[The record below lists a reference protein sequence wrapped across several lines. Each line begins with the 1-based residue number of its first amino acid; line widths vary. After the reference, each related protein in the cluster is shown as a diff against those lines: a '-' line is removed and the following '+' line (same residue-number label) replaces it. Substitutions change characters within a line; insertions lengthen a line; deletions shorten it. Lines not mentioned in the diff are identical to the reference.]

1 VALGLLPLLLLKLLV
16 HWLLVLLGSRLLRHV
31 LCIWVLSKLLLL
43 VVLKLLLPIH
53 WHLLLLV
60 GTWLPLVVAFS
71 GWLCSR
77 KSVWLVVAVIET
89 SIWLG
94 CTSSILVAGVRTLAD
109 SQQSLHEVAHCMQPA
124 VDVPSCCT
132 DPVLARIAVVD
143 IAVGSLHMDIAVGIA
158 SVRTAEGRT
167 AADELAASSAAAA
180 AAAAA
185 AVDSLVDFW
194 MPR

>member
-1 VALGLLPLLLLKLLV
+1 LAAGIAGLQAVEACAV
-16 HWLLVLLGSRLLRHV
+16 HMGIEQTAADGGIEIAAAHTLACAAAR
-31 LCIWVLSKLLLL
+31 
-43 VVLKLLLPIH
+43 
-53 WHLLLLV
+53 WHLAAPCCHLQR
-60 GTWLPLVVAFS
+60 VVVQPQKRLAGS
-71 GWLCSR
+71 CCNRNQHLAGLHQ
-77 KSVWLVVAVIET
+77 LHT
-89 SIWLG
+89 
-94 CTSSILVAGVRTLAD
+94 VAGVRTLAD

-143 IAVGSLHMDIAVGIA
+143 IAVGSLHMDIAVGMHIHA
-158 SVRTAEGRT
+158 SVRTVEGRT